1 VTTPRTL
8 SAPALVALATLAL
21 SSATHAAAVDDVAT
35 ANAAGKA
42 VFLVVTDGPGPG
54 LDAARAAAA
63 AAQALAPATTIV
75 ELDRRDPAQAPAV
88 AAYRVAAAP
97 VPLVLVI
104 ASNGVATGAAKP
116 GEGAAQRLAALI
128 PSPKKADYLKHL
140 SQQKVALVAFSRAN
154 MPERSG
160 LFESL
165 SSATRTLGDK
175 AALVLVD
182 LDDKA
187 EARFV
192 TDLKV
197 DPAATQPQLVVVN
210 PKGSVL
216 GRLAGAPKA
225 EEIVAAATKTHCCS
239 DPNCKDCKDGGK

>member
-1 VTTPRTL
+1 VLLL
-8 SAPALVALATLAL
+8 SLAFGAAP
-21 SSATHAAAVDDVAT
+21 SAQAAATDDVAT

-42 VFLVVTDGPGPG
+42 VFLIVTDGPGPG
-54 LDAARAAAA
+54 LDAARATAAA
-63 AAQALAPATTIV
+63 AHALAPTTSIV

-97 VPLVLVI
+97 VPLLLVI

-116 GEGAAQRLAALI
+116 GEGAAQRLVSLI
-128 PSPKKADYLKHL
+128 PSPKKAEYLKIL
-140 SQQKVALVAFSRAN
+140 SQQRVALVAFSRAA

-165 SSATRTLGDK
+165 TPAQQTLGAK

-182 LDDKA
+182 LDDRA

-192 TDLKV
+192 ADLKV
-197 DPAATQPQLVVVN
+197 DAASAQPMLVVVN
-210 PKGSVL
+210 PKGVVL
-216 GRLAGAPKA
+216 ARLSGAPKA
-225 EEIVAAATKTHCCS
+225 EEIVAAASKKSCCD
-239 DPNCKDCKDGGK
+239 DPNCKDCGK

>member
-1 VTTPRTL
+1 MKTL
-8 SAPALVALATLAL
+8 RLLLIPLAVLALAGAPAEGAAT
-21 SSATHAAAVDDVAT
+21 DDVAT

-42 VFLVVTDGPGPG
+42 VFLIVTDGPGPG
-54 LDAARAAAA
+54 LEAARAVAA
-63 AAQALAPATTIV
+63 AAQALAPATSVV

-104 ASNGVATGAAKP
+104 AANGVATGAAKP
-116 GEGAAQRLAALI
+116 GEGAAQRLVNLI
-128 PSPKKADYLKHL
+128 PTPRKAEYLKHL
-140 SQQKVALVAFSRAN
+140 SQQRVALVALTRAT
-154 MPERSG
+154 MPERG
-160 LFESL
+160 ALFESL
-165 SSATRTLGDK
+165 SAATRTLGDK

-192 TDLKV
+192 ADLKI
-197 DPAATQPQLVVVN
+197 DPATTQPQLVVVN
-210 PKGSVL
+210 PKGVVL
-216 GRLAGAPKA
+216 ARLAGAVKA

-239 DPNCKDCKDGGK
+239 DPNCKDCGK